1 MDERKGRE
9 EEVGEIEM
17 EKGCEEFEL
26 MVLFYRFVALLCFVR
41 LESVCISYSHVGA
54 MRTICWSKIE
64 RSLARWSARVTR

>member
-41 LESVCISYSHVGA
+41 LESVCIPYPQHISDFVTP
-54 MRTICWSKIE
+54 TI
-64 RSLARWSARVTR
+64 